1 MNAKKLKRKHIIQ
14 QAKLYLLDMLGQLAY
29 AAV

>member
-1 MNAKKLKRKHIIQ
+1 MNAKKLKRKQIIQ
-14 QAKLYLLDMLGQLAY
+14 QAKLCLLDMLSQLAY